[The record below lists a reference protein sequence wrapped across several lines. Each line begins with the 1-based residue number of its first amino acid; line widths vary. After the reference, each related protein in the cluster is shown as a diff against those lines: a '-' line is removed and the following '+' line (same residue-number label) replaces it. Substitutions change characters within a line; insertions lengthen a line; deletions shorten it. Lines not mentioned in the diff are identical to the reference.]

1 MDHFYTADIFMDL
14 HQMYKYIY
22 QWIFRAVYFVDIP
35 AFIVCKISLNTDSC
49 HVSFLALKKEGCT
62 CGYNKAVGVFWS
74 GILMQK
80 AKYGIHLLRIFLIYS
95 ISPSQCLYF

>member
-35 AFIVCKISLNTDSC
+35 AIIVCKMSLNTDSC
-49 HVSFLALKKEGCT
+49 HFISDCEEG
-62 CGYNKAVGVFWS
+62 G
-74 GILMQK
+74 L
-80 AKYGIHLLRIFLIYS
+80 HLWL
-95 ISPSQCLYF
+95 